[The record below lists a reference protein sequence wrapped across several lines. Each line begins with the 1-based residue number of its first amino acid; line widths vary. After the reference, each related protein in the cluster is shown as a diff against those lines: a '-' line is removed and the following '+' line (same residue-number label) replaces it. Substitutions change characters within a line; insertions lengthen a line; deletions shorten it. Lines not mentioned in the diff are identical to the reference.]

1 MKVTM
6 TGRRVALKPSF
17 ETRVNKRLAKL
28 DKFFAE
34 EALAQVTVTVEK
46 DRQTVEVTVQDDGVV
61 VRAERSAAQM
71 EAAFDEAADL
81 LTRRLLK
88 NRHRLQ
94 DRLQRSF
101 PSEMIPAAPIPEE
114 TVPEETEDE
123 EGSFD
128 VVREKRV
135 ALKPE
140 SIEEAILE
148 MNLLG
153 HDFYLFQN
161 AETGKPEV
169 VYRRKGDTY
178 GVLIP
183 E

>member
-6 TGRRVALKPSF
+6 TGRRVNLKPSF
-17 ETRVNKRLAKL
+17 EERVNKRLAKL
-28 DKFFAE
+28 DRYFADE
-34 EALAQVTVTVEK
+34 VQAQVTVTVEK
-46 DRQTVEVTVQDDGVV
+46 ERHTVEVTVQDDGMV
-61 VRAERSAAQM
+61 VRAEKTAPQM

-88 NRHRLQ
+88 NRSRLQ
-94 DRLQRSF
+94 TKLQRTAF
-101 PSEMIPAAPIPEE
+101 E
-114 TVPEETEDE
+114 TIVPEEDGEAE
-123 EGSFD
+123 EEAFH
-128 VVREKRV
+128 VVREKSV

-140 SIEEAILE
+140 SVEEAILE

-153 HDFYLFQN
+153 HDFYVFQN
-161 AETGKPEV
+161 ADTLKTEV

>member
-6 TGRRVALKPSF
+6 TGRRVTLKPSF
-17 ETRVNKRLAKL
+17 EERVNKRLAKL

-46 DRQTVEVTVQDDGVV
+46 DRQTVEITVQDDGVV

-88 NRHRLQ
+88 NRRRLQ
-94 DRLQRSF
+94 GKLQR
-101 PSEMIPAAPIPEE
+101 PLPVEAVPEE
-114 TVPEETEDE
+114 AVPAETEDE

-140 SIEEAILE
+140 SVEEAILE

-161 AETGKPEV
+161 ADTGKPEV

>member
-6 TGRRVALKPSF
+6 TGRRVTLKPSF
-17 ETRVNKRLAKL
+17 EDRVEKRLKKL
-28 DKFFAE
+28 DRFFDTEAE
-34 EALAQVTVTVEK
+34 AQVTVTVEK
-46 DRQTVEVTVQDDGVV
+46 DRQTVEVTVQDDGFQ
-61 VRAERSAAQM
+61 VRAEKSAPQM
-71 EAAFDEAADL
+71 ETAFDEAAEL

-88 NRHRLQ
+88 NRRRLQ
-94 DRLQRSF
+94 TKLQR
-101 PSEMIPAAPIPEE
+101 PAFAELLPEDD
-114 TVPEETEDE
+114 TEVE
-123 EGSFD
+123 EGAFA

-140 SIEEAILE
+140 SVEEAILQ

-153 HDFYLFQN
+153 HDFYVFQN
-161 AETGKPEV
+161 ADSLKTEV

>member
-6 TGRRVALKPSF
+6 TGRRVTLKPSF
-17 ETRVNKRLAKL
+17 EERVEKRLKKL
-28 DKFFAE
+28 DRFFDTEAE
-34 EALAQVTVTVEK
+34 AQVTVTVEK
-46 DRQTVEVTVQDDGVV
+46 DRQTVEVTVQDDGIQ
-61 VRAERSAAQM
+61 VRAEKSAPQM
-71 EAAFDEAADL
+71 EAAFDEAAEL

-88 NRHRLQ
+88 NRRRLQ
-94 DRLQRSF
+94 TKLQR
-101 PSEMIPAAPIPEE
+101 PAFAEPLPEE
-114 TVPEETEDE
+114 EEAE
-123 EGSFD
+123 EGAFD

-140 SIEEAILE
+140 SVEEAILQ

-153 HDFYLFQN
+153 HDFYVFQN
-161 AETGKPEV
+161 ADSLKTEV

>member
-6 TGRRVALKPSF
+6 TGRRVTLKPSF
-17 ETRVNKRLAKL
+17 EERVDKRLKKL
-28 DKFFAE
+28 DRFFDTEAE
-34 EALAQVTVTVEK
+34 AQVTVTVEK
-46 DRQTVEVTVQDDGVV
+46 DRQTVEVTVQDDGFQ
-61 VRAERSAAQM
+61 VRAEKSAPQM

-88 NRHRLQ
+88 NRRRLQ
-94 DRLQRSF
+94 TKLQRPAF
-101 PSEMIPAAPIPEE
+101 DDVLPDEM
-114 TVPEETEDE
+114 TEAE
-123 EGSFD
+123 EGAFD

-140 SIEEAILE
+140 SVEEAILQ

-153 HDFYLFQN
+153 HDFYVFQN
-161 AETGKPEV
+161 ADTLKTEV

>member
-17 ETRVNKRLAKL
+17 EERVTKRLAKL
-28 DKFFAE
+28 DRYFDE
-34 EALAQVTVTVEK
+34 EAQAQVTVTVEK
-46 DRQTVEVTVQDDGVV
+46 DRHTVEVTVQDAGVR
-61 VRAERSAAQM
+61 VRAEKSAAQM
-71 EAAFDEAADL
+71 ESAFEEAADL
-81 LTRRLLK
+81 VTRRLLK
-88 NRHRLQ
+88 NRSRLQ
-94 DRLQRSF
+94 TRLQR
-101 PSEMIPAAPIPEE
+101 PAFEAA
-114 TVPEETEDE
+114 VPEEEGEAE
-123 EGSFD
+123 EAAFH

-135 ALKPE
+135 AVKPE
-140 SIEEAILE
+140 SVEEAILE

-153 HDFYLFQN
+153 HDFYVFQN
-161 AETGKPEV
+161 ADTHQVEV